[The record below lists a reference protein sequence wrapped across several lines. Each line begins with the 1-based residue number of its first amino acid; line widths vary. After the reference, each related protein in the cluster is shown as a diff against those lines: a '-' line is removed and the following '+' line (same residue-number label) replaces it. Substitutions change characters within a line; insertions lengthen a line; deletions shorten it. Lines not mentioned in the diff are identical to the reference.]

1 MRLAFVLFDWF
12 PQGGLQQDLVK
23 VVRACQS
30 SAASQLKEGLI
41 CEIHCLAW
49 QGDTLPDITTHIFQ
63 ARRFSKVGLRKAFAA
78 HVEQLKS
85 RVDLVVGFN
94 RLPGLDYY
102 FGADTC
108 FAHRAQQRSWWYR
121 LAPRTQQYLRFEQAV
136 FGDHSNTVAMLL
148 TPQQR
153 LQYQQ
158 HYDTPPHRLI
168 DLPPGI
174 DRKHCPGADAAELR
188 ASLRAGFGIADD
200 ELLVLQIGSSFITK
214 GVERSLQA
222 LAALPRELHSRVH
235 YCLMGR
241 DNRLAHW
248 QQRARDITG
257 LGSRLHFPGPGHSV
271 PRCMQGADVL
281 LHPSLHESAGMVILE
296 AVVAGLPVLTTA
308 SCGYARRVID
318 AGAGLVCDEPFNQQQ
333 LNAMLVTML
342 TGERASWR
350 QHGIHYGQSHNLY
363 DMPAVIADI
372 VLNRRTG

>member
-1 MRLAFVLFDWF
+1 MRLAFVLFEWF

-23 VVRACQS
+23 AVRACQGR
-30 SAASQLKEGLI
+30 ADI
-41 CEIHCLAW
+41 EIHCLSW
-49 QGDTLPDITTHIFQ
+49 QGEQLPDIETHVVKASGFSKT
-63 ARRFSKVGLRKAFAA
+63 ARREAFAA
-78 HVEQLKS
+78 HVLQLKN

-102 FGADTC
+102 FAADTC
-108 FAHRAQQRSWWYR
+108 FAHRAQQRPWWYR
-121 LAPRTQQYLRFEQAV
+121 LAPRTRQYLRFEQAV
-136 FGDHSNTVAMLL
+136 FGDNSGTVSLL
-148 TPQQR
+148 LSPQQR
-153 LQYQQ
+153 QQYLQ
-158 HYDTPPHRLI
+158 HYHTPPPRLI

-174 DRKHCPGADAAELR
+174 DRKHCAGTDAAALR
-188 ASLRAGFGIADD
+188 ADFRTAFGIKHD
-200 ELLVLQIGSSFITK
+200 EPVVLQIGSSFSTK

-241 DNRLAHW
+241 DKHHGRW
-248 QQRARDITG
+248 QQRAREVSG
-257 LGSRLHFPGPGHSV
+257 LGERLHFPGPESGV

-308 SCGYARRVID
+308 SCGYAQRVID

-342 TGERASWR
+342 TGDRASWR
-350 QHGIHYGQSHNLY
+350 QRGIHYGQHHNLY